1 MSASSQKRTFGR
13 VLRGR
18 FKLGQPRQQGGRPPP
33 KRTNRSQEETRT
45 MRRPDSSGGTQ
56 RIPLDMPPSA
66 EAEMRRRLAPLG
78 PLPLQHALRT
88 AGAMQRLGVP
98 EELARE
104 LVALN
109 AVRLANP
116 GTQSLNRVVQAQLIA
131 EGIMK
136 HGTRRVPLKEFA
148 QAIGV
153 PKSIAEVAAEVAAI
167 RGGYAPLPS
176 EIRPG
181 WLYPAYH

>member
-1 MSASSQKRTFGR
+1 M
-13 VLRGR
+13 
-18 FKLGQPRQQGGRPPP
+18 RQQLR
-33 KRTNRSQEETRT
+33 
-45 MRRPDSSGGTQ
+45 M
-56 RIPLDMPPSA
+56 LD
-66 EAEMRRRLAPLG
+66 

-88 AGAMQRLGVP
+88 ADAMQRLGVP

-104 LVALN
+104 LVTLN
-109 AVRLANP
+109 AVRLAHP

-131 EGIMK
+131 QGILE
-136 HGTRRVPLKEFA
+136 HGTRLVTLNEFA